1 MLNCLVIGM
10 GFGKLYE
17 KILKEDGHTVVTVD
31 PYAKADFDDLEKA
44 LESNHFDT
52 VNICTPNFTHLDI
65 ATTVA
70 KYEPDVVFIEKPGLK
85 TSIEWA
91 KLVTSFPDTKWSMV
105 KNNQFRDIV
114 IDDKNLLKNLFTN
127 AVRVEFN
134 WCNTDRVPNPGSW
147 FTTKSKAWGGV
158 SRDLM
163 PHLLS
168 WFTVLTKTHF
178 GTADFSYLRTKQNW
192 QLADV
197 QNTNY
202 GIVNQNGIYDV
213 DDDAALHY
221 TWANKSIKL
230 TANWRTLKAPELNIV
245 FTFKS
250 GEVIKYEFGL
260 CPESAYL
267 NMVKHTYCL
276 KGVERYWSNN
286 LLEDLWIIDQVD
298 LLGDTK

>member
-10 GFGKLYE
+10 GFGQLYKKVLSE
-17 KILKEDGHTVVTVD
+17 YGHTVVTVD
-31 PYAKADFDDLEKA
+31 PCVKADFDDLEKA

-52 VNICTPNFTHLDI
+52 VNICTPNYTHGDI
-65 ATTVA
+65 AKTVA

-85 TSIEWA
+85 TSTEWSS
-91 KLVTSFPDTKWSMV
+91 LVTNFPNTRWSMV

-114 IDDKNLLKNLFTN
+114 INDKNLLKHLLTN
-127 AVRVEFN
+127 AIRVEFN

-147 FTTKSKAWGGV
+147 FTTNSLAWGGV

-168 WFTVLTKTHF
+168 WFTNLTKTHF
-178 GTADFSYLRTKQNW
+178 GNADLSYKRTKQNW
-192 QLADV
+192 QLSDV
-197 QNTNY
+197 TNTNY
-202 GIVNQNGIYDV
+202 GTVKKDGVYDV
-213 DDDAALHY
+213 DDEAVLHY

-230 TANWRTLKAPELNIV
+230 TANWRTLKPSELNIV
-245 FTFKS
+245 FTFDN

-267 NMVKHTYCL
+267 TMVNHTYCL
-276 KGVERYWSNN
+276 KDIERYWNYN
-286 LLEDLWIIDQVD
+286 LIEDLWIHDQIQ
-298 LLGDTK
+298 LGDN